1 MRKTSLRPVRSP
13 FPKQQ
18 RCAGSLCSCQ
28 IPQTLPQVDAG
39 RCRSW
44 NRAGEPPPY
53 PLAGCRCVPEPEQP
67 PRPHT
72 WRGRGRAAP
81 HAGQVPMC
89 CQPPCEFLSAA
100 SAGDGKQACSAR
112 AGNLPPC
119 RKRLTTRRGRRRR
132 ADHPRGRRTGR
143 GGMWERNC
151 ASSQAGS
158 SGTWEHC
165 FWFPLSFLLVL
176 AEAHPN
182 TSAPSR
188 CSPTGSLQTSTRCIW
203 DIFATGCAQTPA
215 GPVHRLQKLSSPAP
229 CVYLPFQ
236 LIKPCTRGVCGVVC
250 RAKATSLSISLS
262 TVRLPR
268 CRQLSWLHSR
278 PSTAG
283 TVPQFPHCPLDISH
297 HGPADQLPVVGG
309 SGNVALFLLCG

>member
-1 MRKTSLRPVRSP
+1 MLLSSSLCRRQPWGDTNPILWGPADGNHGVQTSLRPVRSP

-18 RCAGSLCSCQ
+18 RCSGSFCSCQ

-44 NRAGEPPPY
+44 YRAGEPLAY

-81 HAGQVPMC
+81 HAGQVLMC

-165 FWFPLSFLLVL
+165 FWFPLSFLLAL
-176 AEAHPN
+176 AESHPN
-182 TSAPSR
+182 TSAPSC
-188 CSPTGSLQTSTRCIW
+188 CSPTGSLQTSAHCIW

-215 GPVHRLQKLSSPAP
+215 GPVHRLQKLSSPRSAFI
-229 CVYLPFQ
+229 C
-236 LIKPCTRGVCGVVC
+236 
-250 RAKATSLSISLS
+250 LSS
-262 TVRLPR
+262 
-268 CRQLSWLHSR
+268 
-278 PSTAG
+278 
-283 TVPQFPHCPLDISH
+283 
-297 HGPADQLPVVGG
+297 
-309 SGNVALFLLCG
+309 